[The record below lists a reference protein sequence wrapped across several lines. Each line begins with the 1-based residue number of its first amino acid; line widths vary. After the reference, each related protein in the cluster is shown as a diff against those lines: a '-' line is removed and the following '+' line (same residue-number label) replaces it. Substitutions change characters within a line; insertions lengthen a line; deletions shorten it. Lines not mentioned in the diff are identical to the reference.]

1 MHPVGGEA
9 TLPAR
14 DSLLKFVVETS
25 NELVVVFDVRQAIA
39 FRNDK
44 ARRFLDRRA
53 LPDEIPAL
61 VKRILAAIAGGK
73 AAEMFPGQICLH
85 KEIDGRYWF
94 FRFAFRE
101 GDQPLVVI
109 FFTDATVSSRFDLN
123 VLRGQHHLTRR
134 ETDVL
139 RHLLDGLKNQEIA
152 EELAIAEQTV
162 KDYLS
167 DIYQKFDVPDRFA
180 LLRLLVCASRQ

>member
-1 MHPVGGEA
+1 MHPVGGEV

-14 DSLLKFVVETS
+14 DTLLKFVVETS
-25 NELVVVFDVRQAIA
+25 NELVVVFDVHQTIA

-44 ARRFLDRRA
+44 ARRFLDRHA

-61 VKRILAAIAGGK
+61 VKKILTAIAGGK
-73 AAEMFPGQICLH
+73 AAEMFAGQISLH
-85 KEIDGRYWF
+85 REIGGRNWF
-94 FRFAFRE
+94 FRLTFRE
-101 GDQPLVVI
+101 GDDPLVVI

-152 EELAIAEQTV
+152 EELAITEQTV

-167 DIYQKFDVPDRFA
+167 EIYKKFDVPDRFA
-180 LLRLLVCASRQ
+180 LLRFLVCASKE